1 MTKEEALS
9 MMRGAACSKTI
20 PSLLAVELTQAAA
33 LKLVRHYIR
42 CLPADTVL
50 GDMVRDRVRAVT
62 KLRRKHS

>member
-9 MMRGAACSKTI
+9 LMRGAACSKEI
-20 PSLLAVELTQAAA
+20 PSLLATELTQAAA
-33 LKLVRHYIR
+33 LKMVRHYIR
-42 CLPADTVL
+42 CLPKGSVL